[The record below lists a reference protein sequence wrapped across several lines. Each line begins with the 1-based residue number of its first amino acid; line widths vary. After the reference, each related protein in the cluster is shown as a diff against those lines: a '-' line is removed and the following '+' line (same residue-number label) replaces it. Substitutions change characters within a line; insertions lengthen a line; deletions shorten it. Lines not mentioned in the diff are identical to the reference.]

1 MHVLKLSQVQ
11 GDKFCAVV
19 STVPGLLAVAFI
31 GWCLCYRLPFFFFF
45 FFPFPPSLSFFPFGV
60 GMYST
65 YISLLSYVLYYTIL
79 FDMMEMLVC
88 VSYFLVYFGWW
99 EIGNLFL
106 YIYVYTS

>member
-1 MHVLKLSQVQ
+1 
-11 GDKFCAVV
+11 
-19 STVPGLLAVAFI
+19 
-31 GWCLCYRLPFFFFF
+31 
-45 FFPFPPSLSFFPFGV
+45 
-60 GMYST
+60 MYST